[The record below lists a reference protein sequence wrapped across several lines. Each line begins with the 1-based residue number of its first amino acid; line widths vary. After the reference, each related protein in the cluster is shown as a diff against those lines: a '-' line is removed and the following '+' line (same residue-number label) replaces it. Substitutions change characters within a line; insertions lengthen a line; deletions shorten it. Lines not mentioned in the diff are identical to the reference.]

1 MKKLNIFLNV
11 FTIVVDIILIAVIIK
26 GQEKC

>member
-26 GQEKC
+26 GWEK

>member
-11 FTIVVDIILIAVIIK
+11 FTIIVDIILIAVIIK
-26 GQEKC
+26 GWEK